1 VKVGLTVS
9 QGHTIGP
16 DTLVTTLFVC
26 VASGTMGDPV
36 TVPIPL
42 SSV

>member
-26 VASGTMGDPV
+26 VASMGDPV